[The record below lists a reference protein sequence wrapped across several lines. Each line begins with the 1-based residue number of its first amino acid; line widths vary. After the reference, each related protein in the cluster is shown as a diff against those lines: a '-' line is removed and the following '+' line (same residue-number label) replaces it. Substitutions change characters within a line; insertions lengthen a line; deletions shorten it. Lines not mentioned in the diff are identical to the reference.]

1 MKQFKIIAV
10 CVGLLPLL
18 TSYQT
23 MARERYRIV
32 IKQIGGTLKYI
43 PQVKKKVPAFI
54 VKRWVDVSNQPLSSE
69 NEARNYILEAQFVD
83 KQIQQST
90 IQNFIYIK

>member
-1 MKQFKIIAV
+1 MKQFKIIA
-10 CVGLLPLL
+10 GFILLVQIS
-18 TSYQT
+18 TSFQT

-32 IKQIGGTLKYI
+32 VKQIEGKIKYI
-43 PQVKKKVPAFI
+43 PQTKKRVTGFLS
-54 VKRWVDVSNQPLSSE
+54 KRWVDVSNQPLSSE
-69 NEARNYILEAQFVD
+69 NEARNYILEVQIVD

>member
-18 TSYQT
+18 TPFQT
-23 MARERYRIV
+23 MAREKYRIV
-32 IKQIGGTLKYI
+32 IKQIDGTLKYI

-54 VKRWVDVSNQPLSSE
+54 VKRWVDVSNQPLNSE
-69 NEARNYILEAQFVD
+69 NEARNYILEAQVVD
-83 KQIQQST
+83 KQIQQSM
-90 IQNFIYIK
+90 ILNYIYIK